1 MIESRSEDR
10 PLHEDVKWLAARLG
24 DVIARLEGDTTFSA
38 VEHLR
43 LACRARRRG
52 EANAPTLEALMEEVD
67 DLPLD
72 IAAGVA
78 RAFTLFFLLINTAE
92 QVHRV
97 RRRRSYQTEST
108 PPQPASALWAFS
120 RLKSQGVDAAA
131 ARKRVAELSVRPVL
145 TAHPTESTRRT
156 VLSLQAR
163 VADALLRRDQAP
175 HSERLRLNDALEAD
189 IELLWLTSEV
199 RRDRPS
205 VLDEISTAVWYLE
218 TRLLEAGARTQES
231 IGQAFLEAYGEP
243 LDVPVRIE
251 PGSWVGGDRDG
262 NPFVTPEITISAAR
276 RAARAQVAHYRRKVE
291 GLIERLSISAQ
302 LVPCPAALTASFERD
317 RDDLP
322 DIWTINRRRDG
333 EEPVRLKLSFVAAR
347 LQRLETAMSALE
359 RGRDADTNGAYA
371 SSSAFLADL
380 ELIKEAL
387 DVAHAKS
394 ARSAWLDPLI
404 TQVAQLGFA
413 GYLLDVREDSGAHEA
428 AVDAVTDALGLDR
441 LDAAGLRHELLGRR
455 PLVSDAVPLDD
466 GTKRTLAVFGAMK
479 EVHEQ
484 IDPRAASTYIISMAS
499 NVEDLLRV
507 LLLAR
512 EAGLVDLASDPPR
525 SQIDV
530 VPLFET
536 RDDLVNAPDVL
547 ADLFDD
553 VAYRRQLEAR
563 HFRQEVMLGYSDS
576 AKDAGVLPAAWAL
589 YRAQEEL
596 ARVSAEH
603 GVHLTMFHGRGG
615 TVGRG
620 GGSPVYRAM
629 SALPPKTVQGQ
640 IKVTEQGEIIS
651 QKFGLLPIAERS
663 LEVLFA
669 GTLVAA
675 REDWR
680 RDLPSDA
687 EARYFDVM
695 DRLCQVALPAFRSRV
710 HEHDALFEL
719 FMQATPVRELAHV
732 HYGSRPAYRERGSGK
747 MEGIRAIP
755 WVFGWTQMRL
765 MLPSW
770 LGAGSALASVAAEPG
785 GLDTLREMVRTWPF
799 FDDLLRKIEM
809 VCAKAD
815 LDIARLYVDHL
826 DGDRALFDELDA
838 EYRRTVE
845 AVLAIR
851 QKSRLLE
858 DHSVLRSAIDL
869 RNPYVDP
876 LSLLQ
881 VSLLAK
887 KRAGGATEVTRAALD
902 GALGT
907 TLNGVAQGLR
917 NTG

>member
-1 MIESRSEDR
+1 MIEARPQDR
-10 PLHEDVKWLAARLG
+10 PLHDDVRWLAARLG
-24 DVIARLEGDTTFSA
+24 RVIRRLEGDETYQA
-38 VEHLR
+38 VEQLR
-43 LACRARRRG
+43 LASRARRREEPDAKSLG
-52 EANAPTLEALMEEVD
+52 ALLEEVEALP
-67 DLPLD
+67 LP
-72 IAAGVA
+72 IAAAVA

-97 RRRRSYQTEST
+97 RRRRSYQSDDNK
-108 PPQPASALWAFS
+108 PQPASGRWAFE
-120 RLKSQGVDAAA
+120 RLSAEGVDAAE
-131 ARKRVAELSVRPVL
+131 ARRRVAELAIRPVL

-163 VADALLRRDQAP
+163 VADALLERDQAP
-175 HSERLRLNDALEAD
+175 DSERLRLDDELEAD

-205 VLDEISTAVWYLE
+205 VLDEVSTAVWYLE
-218 TRLLEAGARTQES
+218 TRLLEAGARTQEA
-231 IGQAFLEAYGEP
+231 IAQAFESVYGEP

-262 NPFVTPEITISAAR
+262 NPFVTPQITVSAAR
-276 RAARAQVAHYRRKVE
+276 RAARAQVAHYRRKVQ

-302 LVPCPAALTASFERD
+302 IVPCPASLTASFERD
-317 RDDLP
+317 RDELP
-322 DIWTINRRRDG
+322 EVWATNRRRDG
-333 EEPVRLKLSFVAAR
+333 EEPVRLKLSFVSAR
-347 LQRLETAMSALE
+347 LERLETALSAIE

-387 DVAHAKS
+387 NVARAQS
-394 ARSAWLDPLI
+394 ARTAWLDPLI
-404 TQVAQLGFA
+404 AQVAQLGFA
-413 GYLLDVREDSGAHEA
+413 GYLLDVRQ
-428 AVDAVTDALGLDR
+428 DADVHTQAIDAITDALDLDR
-441 LDAAGLRHELLGRR
+441 LDDAGLRRELLGRR
-455 PLVSDAVPLDD
+455 PLVSEAVPLDED
-466 GTKRTLAVFGAMK
+466 TERTVEVFRAMRTI
-479 EVHEQ
+479 HEQ
-484 IDPRAASTYIISMAS
+484 IDPRSASTYIISMAS
-499 NVEDLLRV
+499 TVEDLLRV

-512 EAGLVDLASDPPR
+512 EAGLVDLSADPPR
-525 SQIDV
+525 STIDV

-547 ADLFDD
+547 TRLFAD

-563 HFRQEVMLGYSDS
+563 GHRQEVMLGYSDS

-596 ARVSAEH
+596 ARVAADH
-603 GVHLTMFHGRGG
+603 GVQLTLFHGRGG

-620 GGSPVYRAM
+620 GGSPVYRAL
-629 SALPPKTVQGQ
+629 SALPPKTVQGA
-640 IKVTEQGEIIS
+640 IKTTEQGEIIS

-663 LEVLFA
+663 LEVLIT
-669 GTLVAA
+669 GTLIAA
-675 REDWR
+675 RDDWR
-680 RDLPSDA
+680 RDLAPDV
-687 EARYFDVM
+687 EPRYFAVM
-695 DRLCQVALPAFRSRV
+695 DRLAEIALPEFQSRV
-710 HEHDALFEL
+710 HEGDEVFEL

-732 HYGSRPAYRERGSGK
+732 HYGSRPAYRERGAGK

-755 WVFGWTQMRL
+755 WIFGWTQMRL

-770 LGAGSALASVAAEPG
+770 LGAGRALATVIEEPG
-785 GLDTLREMVRTWPF
+785 GLELLQQMAEVWPF
-799 FDDLLRKIEM
+799 FDDLLQKIEM

-815 LDIARLYVDHL
+815 LEIARMYVQQL
-826 DGDRALFDELDA
+826 GASEALFDTLRA
-838 EYRRTVE
+838 EYERTVE
-845 AVLAIR
+845 SVLAIR
-851 QKSRLLE
+851 KTSRLLE
-858 DHSVLRSAIDL
+858 NHEVLRAAIDL

-881 VSLLAK
+881 VSLLQK
-887 KRAGGATEVTRAALD
+887 KRAAPTTEVERAALD
-902 GALGT
+902 AALGS